1 MDDTIDWSIGLLD
14 AAERTLLTRMSTFE
28 TGADLDAVS
37 FVALPGLELDVVPA
51 AAALT
56 DKSLLHRRIGTDGSP
71 RFFMLSLVRA
81 QTARLLAEADEEQEV
96 RSRHATFH
104 HRLVVDLEQRRWT
117 ELADSWTGL
126 VSERFA
132 DVEAALDYGFSRGD
146 GTEAAATV
154 AHLYGFW
161 HRDGRLAA
169 GGRWTEAA
177 FHHVDQLSTLDQG
190 LLHEGAGYL
199 AFWRHETAQ
208 ARSHWEQ
215 ATDLFGQAG
224 ADRYRALA
232 TVDAAGTWMGQMDY
246 ADAAIAHCQEGVEL
260 SRAVGEAPLV
270 AHALNVLGELARL
283 AGRDSQAKVAYEE
296 GLDIVREI
304 GDEQHQTIFE
314 LNLSVLALGRGNLE
328 AAQSFARV
336 ALGRALQLRRQVM
349 AANALVTV
357 SGVHTALGELET
369 GAYLLGAAEAALA
382 SLKASLGPGDH
393 PDYLRFRNTLEEEL
407 GTDRL
412 AELVAEGGQVS
423 LAAAAARVL
432 DRAR

>member
-1 MDDTIDWSIGLLD
+1 
-14 AAERTLLTRMSTFE
+14 
-28 TGADLDAVS
+28 
-37 FVALPGLELDVVPA
+37 
-51 AAALT
+51 
-56 DKSLLHRRIGTDGSP
+56 
-71 RFFMLSLVRA
+71 MLSLVRA
-81 QTARLLAEADEEQEV
+81 RTARLLAEADEEQEV